1 MSLNLLLSQPEILKK
16 MSSSNKTGKSNQSNV
31 ELKVANSYSK
41 KYKNEQKKQ
50 QMKFKVEFVK
60 NQNTDL
66 QVKKIIKDS
75 EKPQSQDGD
84 TILNK
89 DIKAQEDNFKKR
101 LEEKRRRSL
110 LSTSDITEQVET
122 IKNKRISIDKKRC
135 NKSFVIED
143 KTNMI
148 LPPDLDNDNISNN
161 NVNIAQFANDDTPV
175 GNNFIGALDDS
186 FEKIDFGNNTKN
198 KFIEIDDNINFE
210 NHSADNSALN
220 NAKTPSAKLKV
231 PKQKQIFNELKSN
244 MDNFLSEFN
253 DFFFDDV
260 FQVIVS
266 EIQKILMEKQNK
278 TLDISKTF
286 NSQIKEYEFLISSG
300 TIYFK

>member
-122 IKNKRISIDKKRC
+122 IKNKRISIDKKSC